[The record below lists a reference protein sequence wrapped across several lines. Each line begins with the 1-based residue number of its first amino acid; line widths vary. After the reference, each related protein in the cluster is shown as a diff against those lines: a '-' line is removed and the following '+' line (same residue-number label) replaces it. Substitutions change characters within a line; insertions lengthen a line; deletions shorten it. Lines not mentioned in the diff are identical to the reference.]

1 MTDSGGM
8 FPSPLQ
14 HQALARAPPRRS
26 RNSTRDREKAELQAL
41 RRLAL
46 ELEARVA
53 VLKLPQH
60 GRPQKMASVWKRVAK
75 RQAGAKHEEQRK
87 NRELMG
93 RVQRNADWIQRL
105 WELLRETR
113 SAQPHR
119 TDRDLA
125 TRHASKYADS
135 IVFER
140 LKLDAQ
146 VAALHSLQ
154 VFAAQGVSVLS
165 DGLLREDEDEDEDVD
180 RWSHVGDKET
190 GTSRFVCVR
199 RVPFDAHAASEAM
212 WSALT
217 GMTSASTA
225 GVSECNGDDV
235 HPASSNLRILER
247 SQDVCAMKYQ
257 LDGHFGSV
265 KADTTPVYVHA
276 IAQKLA
282 GGEENGTK
290 LFVWRSVSTLDTSGD
305 DSEVV
310 HSNSSDIM
318 WVAVTSAGLNST
330 IAIVAQALV
339 EAEGGD
345 TNCIAQFQETMMAGV
360 EMCVN
365 EILLGAE
372 NMLVDGEMAHRSP
385 RDDAT
390 AYGIA
395 V

>member
-1 MTDSGGM
+1 MADSGDM
-8 FPSPLQ
+8 LPSQLQ
-14 HQALARAPPRRS
+14 HQALARTPPRRS
-26 RNSTRDREKAELQAL
+26 RNSTRDREKAELLAL

-46 ELEARVA
+46 ELEAHVA

-60 GRPQKMASVWKRVAK
+60 GRNRPRTMASVWKRVAK

-125 TRHASKYADS
+125 TRSTSKYADS
-135 IVFER
+135 LVFER

-165 DGLLREDEDEDEDVD
+165 DGALREDEDVD
-180 RWSHVGDKET
+180 RWSHVGDMET

-199 RVPFDAHAASEAM
+199 RVPFDVHAASEAL

-217 GMTSASTA
+217 GMTTTSTA

-235 HPASSNLRILER
+235 HPASSNLRVVER

-257 LDGHFGSV
+257 LDGHFDSAR
-265 KADTTPVYVHA
+265 ADSTPIYVHA

-282 GGEENGTK
+282 GGEENGAK
-290 LFVWRSVSTLDTSGD
+290 LFVWRSVSTLDIGGSG
-305 DSEVV
+305 SEVV
-310 HSNSSDIM
+310 HSESSDIM
-318 WVAVTSAGLNST
+318 WVAVTSAGLTST
-330 IAIVAQALV
+330 IAVVAQALV
-339 EAEGGD
+339 EAEDGN

-372 NMLVDGEMAHRSP
+372 NMLVDGEMARRPP
-385 RDDAT
+385 RDDAA